1 MSLQW
6 LPHVTVG
13 AIVEREGRFLLVEE
27 MVDGRLV
34 LNQPAGHLEENET
47 LLEAVQRETLE
58 ETAWHFEPKELV
70 GVYRWTH
77 PTNGITYLRF
87 AFNGDITKKN
97 GQQPKEENIHQ
108 VTWMSE
114 EQIRNNKD
122 RLRSPQVL
130 AAIEDYLAGKRFP
143 LDCLRD
149 PVIGI

>member
-1 MSLQW
+1 MSAPW

-13 AIVEREGRFLLVEE
+13 AIVEREGQFLLVEE
-27 MVDGRLV
+27 LVDGKLV
-34 LNQPAGHLEENET
+34 LNQPAGHLEPDET

-58 ETAWHFEPKELV
+58 ETAWHFEPQALV

-77 PTNGITYLRF
+77 PTNGVTYLRF
-87 AFNGDITKKN
+87 AFNGEVTRKIGD
-97 GQQPKEENIHQ
+97 QPRGANIRQ

-114 EQIRNNKD
+114 AEIRLNKD

-130 AAIEDYLAGKRFP
+130 AGIEDYLAGQQFP

-149 PVIGI
+149 PVINY